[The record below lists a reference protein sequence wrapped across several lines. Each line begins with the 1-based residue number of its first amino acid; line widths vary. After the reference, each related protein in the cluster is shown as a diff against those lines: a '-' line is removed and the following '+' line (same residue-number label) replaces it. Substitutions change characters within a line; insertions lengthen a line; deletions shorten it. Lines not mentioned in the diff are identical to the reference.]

1 MIAHGPENV
10 FYRDRG
16 NLCCGGAVPPG
27 ADFYGLDSRHRG
39 LVGTDVVQLDWPYRC
54 RWPRF
59 FRVQTRSAR
68 GTLQ

>member
-1 MIAHGPENV
+1 MNQKTFSIV
-10 FYRDRG
+10 T
-16 NLCCGGAVPPG
+16 AVIFT
-27 ADFYGLDSRHRG
+27 AVALDSRHRG